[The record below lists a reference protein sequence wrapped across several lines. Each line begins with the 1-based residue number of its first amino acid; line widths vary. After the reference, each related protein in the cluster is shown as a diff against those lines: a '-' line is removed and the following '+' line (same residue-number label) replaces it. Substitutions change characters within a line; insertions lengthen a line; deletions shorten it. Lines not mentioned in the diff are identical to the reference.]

1 MTRFTRR
8 GLIGAATATLALP
21 HLLRAQTLARVVIV
35 GGGFG
40 GAAVARLLK
49 AADPALRV
57 TLIEAAPTHTTC
69 PFSNAVLGGLTTLEE
84 ITFGYDA
91 LRAGGIDVVT
101 AMASGIDPVAK
112 TLQAGG
118 TTIAYDFLVLS
129 PGISFNY
136 AAISG
141 YSAEVA
147 DSVMP
152 HAWQAGAQTAL
163 LARQID
169 AMPQGGTYAIAIP
182 APPFRCPPGPYERIS
197 LVAHRLKTVN
207 PTAKILVL
215 DAQDGFSKQP
225 LFEEAWARHYP
236 GMITRIPAA
245 ESGAVI
251 EVDAATGRVSTAFDD
266 FHPDVANI
274 IPPQKAGRIVLDAG
288 LDDGLGWAPV
298 HALTFE
304 STLAPDIFI
313 LGDAAVAGEMPKSAF
328 SAHVQAAVV
337 SGAILARM
345 AGRTPENSK
354 LLNTC
359 YSLVAPDDGISIAH
373 VFERGDSI
381 TLVERDNRTTP
392 LGADPAH
399 HAAEA
404 AYARAWYANI
414 TARTWG

>member
-1 MTRFTRR
+1 MIALTRR
-8 GLIGAATATLALP
+8 RMIGAGVVALAAP
-21 HLLRAQTLARVVIV
+21 AILRAQGTARIVIV

-40 GAAVARLLK
+40 GAATARMLK
-49 AADPALRV
+49 AADPALAV
-57 TLIEAAPTHTTC
+57 TLIEAESSHTTC
-69 PFSNAVLGGLTTLEE
+69 PFSNAVLGGFKSLAD
-84 ITFGYDA
+84 ITFDYA
-91 LRAGGIDVVT
+91 TLQAEGIVVIQ
-101 AMASGIDPVAK
+101 AWAADIDPVAK
-112 TLQAGG
+112 TLRAGEERVG
-118 TTIAYDFLVLS
+118 YDMLVLS

-136 AAISG
+136 GAIAG

-147 DSVMP
+147 ANQMP

-163 LARQID
+163 LARKID
-169 AMPQGGTYAIAIP
+169 AMPQGGTFAIAIP

-197 LVAHRLKTVN
+197 LVAHRLKAIN

-215 DAQDGFSKQP
+215 DGQDGFSKQP

-251 EVDAATGRVSTAFDD
+251 EVDADAGRVSTAFDD
-266 FHPDVANI
+266 VTPDVANI
-274 IPPQKAGRIVLDAG
+274 IPPQRAGQIVLDAG
-288 LDDGLGWAPV
+288 LDDGLGWAPIDP
-298 HALTFE
+298 LTFE
-304 STLAPDIFI
+304 STVAPDIFI

-337 SGAILARM
+337 SQAVLARLD
-345 AGRTPENSK
+345 GRAPEGGK

-373 VFERGDSI
+373 VFERGESI
-381 TLVERDNRTTP
+381 TLVERENRTTP
-392 LGADPAH
+392 LGASAEH

-404 AYARAWYANI
+404 LYAGAWYDAV
-414 TARTWG
+414 TGLTWG